1 MNLSKQPKVA
11 VITLNYNQID
21 YTVGCVKSLLKSDYS
36 NFEIILIDNGSSEEN
51 FKILKNRL
59 PKDLRLNLP
68 RLERNLGYVGGIN
81 FGLEKANE
89 TNCEYFLIMNN
100 DTLIDENAIKELVF
114 TSEKH
119 NNNAIVSG
127 KVYNYDEKDTLQY
140 IGQDFDPANMLNQR
154 SHVKN
159 RREKD
164 IGQYDQEM
172 ELGMTD
178 DIMWMIPRKVYEEI
192 GLYSDYFFLYGEQ
205 NDYALRAIK
214 KGFKLIYTPKAKLWH
229 KGGITTTDGNK
240 KSPRIYYWTTFATF
254 KLAVLHFPQNKAKK
268 FCRNWIL
275 RNYIKHFILSMMGKS
290 SFKILKAIYLANKNF
305 KHWDKVRYID
315 NGYNPY

>member
-1 MNLSKQPKVA
+1 MSAFQKPKVA
-11 VITLNYNQID
+11 VITLNYNQIE
-21 YTVGCVKSLLKSDYS
+21 YTVDCVKSLLKSDYP
-36 NFEIILIDNGSSEEN
+36 NFEIILVDNGSSEEN

-68 RLERNLGYVGGIN
+68 RLEKNLGYVGGIN

-100 DTLIDENAIKELVF
+100 DTLIDENAIKELVI
-114 TSEKH
+114 TSQKH
-119 NNNAIVSG
+119 YGNAIVSG

-140 IGQDFDPANMLNQR
+140 IGQDFDPENGLNQK
-154 SHVKN
+154 SHIKN

-164 IGQYDQEM
+164 TGQYDEEM

-178 DIMWMIPRKVYEEI
+178 DIMWMISKNIFQEI

-214 KGFKLIYTPKAKLWH
+214 KGFKIIYTPKAKIWH
-229 KGGITTTDGNK
+229 KGGITTTGGDK

-254 KLAVLHFPQNKAKK
+254 KLAVLHFSEKKAQK

-275 RNYIKHFILSMMGKS
+275 RNYLKHIILSFTGRS
-290 SFKILKAIYLANKNF
+290 SFKVLGALYLANKNF
-305 KHWDKVRYID
+305 KHWNKVRYVD